1 MVLRRGVAWLV
12 AVVVALV
19 PGLVVLPSAVAA
31 DPVVENVL
39 VFADVPESSQFAT
52 EISWLAASGISTG
65 WDAGAGVRQYRPLES
80 IARDAMAAF
89 LYRHAGSPAF
99 TAPASSPFTDVPAG
113 AAFYKEITWLAAQG
127 ISTGWDVGGGK
138 REYRPLSPIARD
150 AMAAFLYRYAGK
162 PGFTAPASSPFTDVP
177 AGGGFYQEIT
187 WLAASGISTGWVV
200 AGGLKEYRPLTGIAR
215 DAMAAFLYR
224 YAGDKTPVDP
234 ANPAAGTVTVAPDVE
249 VLEPAQVQSAVV
261 SGDTVVLPSDQATD
275 INANDVLVSSVT
287 AGTPNGLLA
296 RVVQVVRD
304 PAGNTLV
311 KTKPATLPEAVV
323 STGGLLE
330 VTGTPVSSEFIPEPD
345 VTIDPPTSVGP
356 DLAHPLDKARQSA
369 AVTSDVYSRSFS
381 WKKTFKSEA
390 KSPNLTGTGSLAI
403 ESSIKASSK
412 AKMTLETGLL
422 SLKEASVV
430 LTPSTSASH
439 SIKVAGTLVGK
450 ISAPLGEL
458 NSAFTFM
465 AGPVPIVVTTQLEV
479 SANLSVDGTAEI
491 AFTSSQTVSSD
502 HGFRYKD
509 GSFNLINTQP
519 SSHGVENTVKASASL
534 TAKASLDFDATVKL
548 YGIAGITFGA
558 GPYVSA
564 AIKVTSSQ
572 EGPQWSC
579 PIELGFAARLGLK
592 AGINILGFNLGEWTD
607 TTTSGWTLDIANPC
621 EGKPVVTPDPI
632 SEPTPSPTPTPTPE
646 PSEGAVD
653 LVNLTPGGTT
663 GIDQPTIP
671 AVSADGRF
679 VAFVSASADLAGGSD
694 VNGAEDVFVKDMQ
707 TGITRLVS
715 ATPSGGSGNGKSGE
729 PSISADGRFV
739 AFSSRAT
746 DLVPEDFSRLTDVFV
761 RDMVAGTTKLVSGT
775 PAGLAGDG
783 NSIDPSISDDGHAI
797 AFTSTAKNL
806 VDGDTNGSSDVFV
819 RDMTTQTSRLI
830 SVTTAGVTGNGWSSD
845 GSISADGNFVAYS
858 SFSDNLVAGD
868 SPAAYS
874 DVFVHDLVR
883 GTTKLVSATPGGGV
897 GNDASYVP
905 TISGDGRF
913 VAFSSYA
920 SDLEASEPTESRGT
934 NDVFVRDTDTGTTR
948 LVSVNPVSGQSND
961 WSHSPDISNDGRYV
975 SFISTGLN
983 MVTGTTTT
991 AEDVYVRDMSTGA
1004 TRLVTVSASGESVDE
1019 WFIQQ
1024 SLSGD
1029 GRYVVFSSFGNDFLP
1044 AGQPAGLGIFRTKI
1058 LP

>member
-1 MVLRRGVAWLV
+1 MFRRGVAWLV
-12 AVVVALV
+12 AVVVVVV
-19 PGLVVLPSAVAA
+19 PGLMVAPAAVAA
-31 DPVVENVL
+31 DPVVENVV
-39 VFADVPESSQFAT
+39 VFSDVPESSQFAT

-65 WDAGAGVRQYRPLES
+65 WDAGAGVRQYRPSES

-99 TAPASSPFTDVPAG
+99 TPPASSPFTDVPAG
-113 AAFYKEITWLAAQG
+113 AAFYKEITWLASTG

-162 PGFTAPASSPFTDVP
+162 PGFTAPAVSPFTDVP
-177 AGGGFYQEIT
+177 AGGGFYTEIT
-187 WLAASGISTGWVV
+187 WLADAGISTGWAG

-224 YAGDKTPVDP
+224 YAGQKTPADP
-234 ANPAAGTVTVAPDVE
+234 TNPAAGTVTIAPDVE
-249 VLEPAQVQSAVV
+249 VLEPAQVQSALV

-275 INANDVLVSSVT
+275 IKANDVLVSGAT
-287 AGTPNGLLA
+287 TGTPNGLLA

-345 VTIDPPTSVGP
+345 VTIDPAPASAGP
-356 DLAHPLDKARQSA
+356 DLAHPLNQARPYA
-369 AVTSDVYSRSFS
+369 TATADVYSRSFS

-403 ESSIKASSK
+403 ESSIKTSAK
-412 AKMTLETGLL
+412 AKMTLETGFL

-439 SIKVAGTLVGK
+439 SIKVAGNLVGK

-465 AGPVPIVVTTQLEV
+465 AGPVPVVVTTQLAV
-479 SANLSVDGTAEI
+479 SANLTVDGTAEI
-491 AFTSSQTVSSD
+491 ALISSQTVSSD

-509 GSFNLINTQP
+509 GSFNLINTKP

-534 TAKASLDFDATVKL
+534 TAEASLDFDATVKL

-592 AGINILGFNLGEWTD
+592 AGINIMGINLGEWTD
-607 TTTSGWTLDIANPC
+607 TTTTGWTLDVANPC
-621 EGKPVVTPDPI
+621 EGKPVVAPDPLP
-632 SEPTPSPTPTPTPE
+632 EPTPTPTPTPAPE
-646 PSEGAVD
+646 PGEGAVD

-663 GIDQPTIP
+663 GVDQPTIP

-679 VAFVSASADLAGGSD
+679 VAFVSASADLAHGID

-707 TGITRLVS
+707 TGVTRLVS
-715 ATPSGGSGNGKSGE
+715 ATASGGSGNGKSGE
-729 PSISADGRFV
+729 PSISADGRYV

-746 DLVPEDFSRLTDVFV
+746 DLVPEDSSRLTDVFV
-761 RDMVAGTTKLVSGT
+761 RDMVTGTTKLVSGT
-775 PAGLAGDG
+775 PAGTAGDG
-783 NSIDPSISDDGHAI
+783 NSIGPSISGDGQAI

-806 VDGDTNGSSDVFV
+806 VDGSANGSSDVFV
-819 RDMTTQTSRLI
+819 RDMTTQTTRLV
-830 SVTTAGVTGNGWSSD
+830 SVTTAGVVGNGWSSD
-845 GSISADGNFVAYS
+845 ASISADGNFVAFS
-858 SFSDNLVAGD
+858 SFSDNLAAGD
-868 SPAAYS
+868 SAAAYS
-874 DVFVHDLVR
+874 DVFVRDLMR
-883 GTTKLVSATPGGGV
+883 GTTKLVSATPSGSV
-897 GNDASYVP
+897 ANDASYVP
-905 TISGDGRF
+905 SISGDGRF

-920 SDLEASEPTESRGT
+920 SDLDTDEPTEARGT
-934 NDVFVRDTDTGTTR
+934 NDVFVRDTETGTTQ
-948 LVSVNPVSGQSND
+948 LVSVNPKSGQSND
-961 WSHSPDISNDGRYV
+961 WSHSPDISSDGRFV
-975 SFISTGLN
+975 SYISTGLN
-983 MVTGTTTT
+983 MVTGATTT
-991 AEDVYVRDMSTGA
+991 AEDVYVRDMRTGS
-1004 TRLVTVSASGESVDE
+1004 TRLATVTASGEPVDE

-1024 SLSGD
+1024 SISD
-1029 GRYVVFSSFGNDFLP
+1029 DARYVVFSSFGTDFLP
-1044 AGQPAGLGIFRTKI
+1044 AGQPAGLGIFRVKV